1 MSTHGKDGE
10 RTYHY
15 LVTPSEDIGIHST
28 SVSLNYSTPFNQACA
43 LRRAKR
49 QALALLLAVTAVFIA
64 ASLVPDRGLGL
75 NCLKA
80 MAEAAMVGALADWFA
95 VVALFRRPLG
105 LPIPHTAVIA
115 RNQDRI
121 GRNLAA
127 FVRDKFLDVPSL
139 LALIRRHDPAER
151 LAQWLTAP
159 GNAGLLGHQA
169 TRLASAALEMVQDAQ
184 VERFIHKAARALIG
198 QVDMS
203 RALAAVLDTLTH
215 NGRHQAL
222 LDDVLGK
229 LIELLQNEQTR
240 AWVAQSIVA
249 WLKKDHPRTEKLLP
263 SDWLGDKG
271 SVLLA
276 RALESLM
283 ADVAANPQHALRAQ
297 FDGAVQRLIDRLK
310 NDPEWARKGEE
321 IRLWVQTDATV
332 GGYVQTLWLDLRG
345 ALQRDLAD
353 ADSVLA
359 RQVGR
364 LGLWLGKSLAGDAA
378 LRQSFN
384 DRLER
389 WAEGLAPD
397 VSAFVA
403 QHIEDTVRRWD
414 VREMTEL
421 IELNIGR
428 DLQYIRINGTVVGG
442 LIGLVLFGVSHAGEV
457 WRAVVGG

>member
-1 MSTHGKDGE
+1 MTAGPHA
-10 RTYHY
+10 
-15 LVTPSEDIGIHST
+15 PAA
-28 SVSLNYSTPFNQACA
+28 QA

-49 QALALLLAVTAVFIA
+49 QALGLLLLAFAVFVGT
-64 ASLVPDRGLGL
+64 SLVERGLAL

-80 MAEAAMVGALADWFA
+80 VAEAAMVGALADWFA

-115 RNQDRI
+115 RNQERI
-121 GRNLAA
+121 GRNLGT

-139 LALIRRHDPAER
+139 VSLIRRHDPAER
-151 LAQWLTAP
+151 LAQWLLTP
-159 GNAGLLGHQA
+159 GHAELLGQQA
-169 TRLASAALEMVQDAQ
+169 TRLVSAALDTVQDAQ
-184 VERFIHKAARALIG
+184 VERFIQKAARALIG

-215 NGRHQAL
+215 KGRHQAL
-222 LDDVLGK
+222 LDEVLAK
-229 LIELLQNEQTR
+229 LTELLQSPETR

-271 SVLLA
+271 SGLLA

-297 FDGAVQRLIDRLK
+297 FDGALQRFIERLRT
-310 NDPEWARKGEE
+310 DPDWLRKGEE
-321 IRLWVQTDATV
+321 IRTYLQTDPMV
-332 GGYVQTLWLDLRG
+332 GGYVQTLWLDLRH

-359 RQVGR
+359 RQVR
-364 LGLWLGKSLAGDAA
+364 KLGVWLGESLAGDAA
-378 LRQSFN
+378 LRQAFN
-384 DRLER
+384 ERLEQ
-389 WAEGLAPD
+389 WVQGLAPD
-397 VSAFVA
+397 VSAFIA

-414 VREMTEL
+414 AEEMAAL
-421 IELNIGR
+421 IELNIGK

-442 LIGLVLFGVSHAGEV
+442 LIGLGLFGISHAGDI
-457 WRAVVGG
+457 WRSLMAG

>member
-1 MSTHGKDGE
+1 MNAEADSPI
-10 RTYHY
+10 
-15 LVTPSEDIGIHST
+15 L
-28 SVSLNYSTPFNQACA
+28 A

-49 QALALLLAVTAVFIA
+49 QALGLLLLVTAVFIA
-64 ASLVPDRGLGL
+64 TSVVERGLWL
-75 NCLKA
+75 NCVKA

-115 RNQDRI
+115 RNQARI
-121 GRNLAA
+121 GRNLAT

-139 LALIRRHDPAER
+139 VSLIRRHDPAER

-159 GNAGLLGHQA
+159 GNVALLGHQA
-169 TRLASAALEMVQDAQ
+169 TRLASAALETVQDAQ
-184 VERFIHKAARALIG
+184 VERFIHKAMRALIG

-203 RALAAVLDTLTH
+203 RALATVLDTLTH

-222 LDDVLGK
+222 LDDVLAK

-240 AWVAQSIVA
+240 TWVAQSIVA

-271 SVLLA
+271 SALLA

-297 FDGAVQRLIDRLK
+297 FDAAVQRFIERLRS
-310 NDPEWARKGEE
+310 DPEWARKGEE
-321 IRLWVQTDATV
+321 IRTWLQTDATV

-359 RQVGR
+359 RQVGK
-364 LGLWLGKSLAGDAA
+364 LGLWLGESLAGDAA

-389 WAEGLAPD
+389 WVEGLAPD
-397 VSAFVA
+397 VSAFIA

-414 VREMTEL
+414 TEEMTQL
-421 IELNIGR
+421 IELNIGK

-442 LIGLVLFGVSHAGEV
+442 LIGMVLFGVSHAGEI

>member
-1 MSTHGKDGE
+1 MNAETDSAI
-10 RTYHY
+10 
-15 LVTPSEDIGIHST
+15 L
-28 SVSLNYSTPFNQACA
+28 A

-49 QALALLLAVTAVFIA
+49 RALGLLLLVTAVFIA
-64 ASLVPDRGLGL
+64 TSVVERGLLL
-75 NCLKA
+75 NCIKA

-115 RNQDRI
+115 RNQARI
-121 GRNLAA
+121 GRNLAT

-139 LALIRRHDPAER
+139 VALIRRHDPAER

-159 GNAGLLGHQA
+159 GNADLLGHQA
-169 TRLASAALEMVQDAQ
+169 TRLASAALETVQDAQ
-184 VERFIHKAARALIG
+184 VERFIQKAARTLIG

-240 AWVAQSIVA
+240 AWVAQTIVL

-271 SVLLA
+271 SALLA
-276 RALESLM
+276 RALESVM
-283 ADVAANPQHALRAQ
+283 VDVAANPQHALRAQ
-297 FDGAVQRLIDRLK
+297 FDGVVQRFIVRLQ

-321 IRLWVQTDATV
+321 IRTWLQTDATV
-332 GGYVQTLWLDLRG
+332 AGYVQTLWLDMRG

-359 RQVGR
+359 RQVGK
-364 LGLWLGKSLAGDAA
+364 LGLWLGQSLAGDAA
-378 LRQSFN
+378 LRESLN
-384 DRLER
+384 DRLEH
-389 WAEGLAPD
+389 WVQGLAPD
-397 VSAFVA
+397 VSAFIA

-414 VREMTEL
+414 TEEMTQL
-421 IELNIGR
+421 IELNIGK

-442 LIGLVLFGVSHAGEV
+442 LIGLVLFAVSHAGEI

>member
-1 MSTHGKDGE
+1 MTAA
-10 RTYHY
+10 
-15 LVTPSEDIGIHST
+15 PSPAYD
-28 SVSLNYSTPFNQACA
+28 PARA

-64 ASLVPDRGLGL
+64 TSLVPDRGLAL

-121 GRNLAA
+121 GRNLAT

-139 LALIRRHDPAER
+139 VALIRRHDPAER

-159 GNAGLLGHQA
+159 GNATLLGHQA

-229 LIELLQNEQTR
+229 LTELLQNEQTR

-283 ADVAANPQHALRAQ
+283 ADVAANPQHSLRAQ
-297 FDGAVQRLIDRLK
+297 FDTSLQRFVERLRT
-310 NDPEWARKGEE
+310 DPEWARKGEE
-321 IRLWVQTDATV
+321 IRLWLQTDATV

-364 LGLWLGKSLAGDAA
+364 LGLWLGESLARDAA
-378 LRQSFN
+378 LRLSFN

-397 VSAFVA
+397 VSAFIA

-421 IELNIGR
+421 IELNIGK

>member
-1 MSTHGKDGE
+1 MSSSAP
-10 RTYHY
+10 
-15 LVTPSEDIGIHST
+15 PSHSNAED
-28 SVSLNYSTPFNQACA
+28 PARA

-49 QALALLLAVTAVFIA
+49 QALGLLLLVTAVFVA
-64 ASLVPDRGLGL
+64 TSVVERGLWL
-75 NCLKA
+75 NGVKA

-115 RNQDRI
+115 RNQARI
-121 GRNLAA
+121 GRNLAT

-139 LALIRRHDPAER
+139 VALIRRHDPAER
-151 LAQWLTAP
+151 LAQWLTTP
-159 GNAGLLGHQA
+159 GNAALLGHQA
-169 TRLASAALEMVQDAQ
+169 TRLASTALEMVQDAQ
-184 VERFIHKAARALIG
+184 VERFIQKAARALIG

-222 LDDVLGK
+222 LDDVLAK

-240 AWVAQSIVA
+240 TWVAQSIVV

-271 SVLLA
+271 SALLA

-297 FDGAVQRLIDRLK
+297 FDVAVQRYIERLRS
-310 NDPEWARKGEE
+310 DPEWARKGEE
-321 IRLWVQTDATV
+321 IRTWLQTDATV
-332 GGYVQTLWLDLRG
+332 GGYVQALWLDLRG

-353 ADSVLA
+353 ADSVVA
-359 RQVGR
+359 RQVGK
-364 LGLWLGKSLAGDAA
+364 LGLWLGESLAGDAA

-389 WAEGLAPD
+389 WAQGLTPD
-397 VSAFVA
+397 VSAFIA

-414 VREMTEL
+414 TEEMTQL
-421 IELNIGR
+421 IELNIGK

-442 LIGLVLFGVSHAGEV
+442 VIGLVLFVVSHAGEV

>member
-1 MSTHGKDGE
+1 MNAETDSA
-10 RTYHY
+10 
-15 LVTPSEDIGIHST
+15 I
-28 SVSLNYSTPFNQACA
+28 FA

-49 QALALLLAVTAVFIA
+49 QALGLLLLVTAVFIA
-64 ASLVPDRGLGL
+64 TSVVERGLLL
-75 NCLKA
+75 NCVKA

-115 RNQDRI
+115 RNQARI
-121 GRNLAA
+121 GRNLAT

-139 LALIRRHDPAER
+139 VSLIRRHDPAER
-151 LAQWLTAP
+151 
-159 GNAGLLGHQA
+159 LGHQA

-222 LDDVLGK
+222 LDDVLAK

-240 AWVAQSIVA
+240 TWVAQSIVA

-271 SVLLA
+271 SALLA

-297 FDGAVQRLIDRLK
+297 FDAAVQRFIERLRS
-310 NDPEWARKGEE
+310 DPEWERKGEE
-321 IRLWVQTDATV
+321 IRTWLQTDATV
-332 GGYVQTLWLDLRG
+332 AGYVQTLWLDLRG

-353 ADSVLA
+353 ANSVLA
-359 RQVGR
+359 RQVGK
-364 LGLWLGKSLAGDAA
+364 LGLWLGESLAGDAA

-384 DRLER
+384 ERLER
-389 WAEGLAPD
+389 WVEGLAPD
-397 VSAFVA
+397 VSAFIA

-414 VREMTEL
+414 TEEMTQL
-421 IELNIGR
+421 IELNIGK

-442 LIGLVLFGVSHAGEV
+442 LIGLVLFVVSHAGEI
-457 WRAVVGG
+457 WREVGGGGGGG

>member
-1 MSTHGKDGE
+1 MNAETDSAT
-10 RTYHY
+10 
-15 LVTPSEDIGIHST
+15 L
-28 SVSLNYSTPFNQACA
+28 A

-49 QALALLLAVTAVFIA
+49 QALGLLFLVTAVFIA
-64 ASLVPDRGLGL
+64 TSVVERGLLL
-75 NCLKA
+75 NCIKA

-115 RNQDRI
+115 RNQARI
-121 GRNLAA
+121 GRNLAT

-139 LALIRRHDPAER
+139 VSLIRRHDPAER

-159 GNAGLLGHQA
+159 GNAALLGHQA

-184 VERFIHKAARALIG
+184 VERFIQKGARALIG
-198 QVDMS
+198 QVDLS

-222 LDDVLGK
+222 LDDVLAK

-240 AWVAQSIVA
+240 TWVAQSIVA

-271 SVLLA
+271 SALLA
-276 RALESLM
+276 RALESVM

-297 FDGAVQRLIDRLK
+297 FDAAVQRFIERLRS
-310 NDPEWARKGEE
+310 DPEWVHKGEE
-321 IRLWVQTDATV
+321 IRTWLQTDATV
-332 GGYVQTLWLDLRG
+332 AGYVQTLWQDLRV

-353 ADSVLA
+353 ADSVVA
-359 RQVGR
+359 RQVR
-364 LGLWLGKSLAGDAA
+364 NLGQWLGQSLAGDAA
-378 LRQSFN
+378 LRQSLN
-384 DRLER
+384 ERLEH
-389 WAEGLAPD
+389 WVQGLAPD
-397 VSAFVA
+397 VSQFVA

-414 VREMTEL
+414 TEEMTQL
-421 IELNIGR
+421 IELNIGK

-442 LIGLVLFGVSHAGEV
+442 LIGLVLFAVSHAGEI
-457 WRAVVGG
+457 WRALVGG

>member
-1 MSTHGKDGE
+1 MNAEPGGHGAASASTAAA
-10 RTYHY
+10 
-15 LVTPSEDIGIHST
+15 I
-28 SVSLNYSTPFNQACA
+28 A

-49 QALALLLAVTAVFIA
+49 QALGLLLLVTAVFVVT
-64 ASLVPDRGLGL
+64 SVVERGLGL
-75 NCLKA
+75 NCIKA

-115 RNQDRI
+115 RNQARI
-121 GRNLAA
+121 GRNLAT

-139 LALIRRHDPAER
+139 VSLIRRHDPAER

-159 GNAGLLGHQA
+159 GNAALLGHQA

-184 VERFIHKAARALIG
+184 VERFIQKAARALIG
-198 QVDMS
+198 QVDLS

-222 LDDVLGK
+222 LDDVLAK

-240 AWVAQSIVA
+240 TWVAQSIVA

-271 SVLLA
+271 SALLA

-297 FDGAVQRLIDRLK
+297 FDTALQRFIERLRS
-310 NDPEWARKGEE
+310 DPEWAAKGEE
-321 IRLWVQTDATV
+321 IRIWLQTDATV

-359 RQVGR
+359 RQVGK
-364 LGLWLGKSLAGDAA
+364 LGLWLGESLAGDAA

-397 VSAFVA
+397 VSAFIA

-414 VREMTEL
+414 TEEMTQL
-421 IELNIGR
+421 IELNIGK

-442 LIGLVLFGVSHAGEV
+442 LIGLVLFGVSHVGEIG
-457 WRAVVGG
+457 RAVFGG

>member
-1 MSTHGKDGE
+1 MNAETDSAT
-10 RTYHY
+10 
-15 LVTPSEDIGIHST
+15 L
-28 SVSLNYSTPFNQACA
+28 A

-49 QALALLLAVTAVFIA
+49 QALGLLLVVTAVFIA
-64 ASLVPDRGLGL
+64 TSVVERGLLL
-75 NCLKA
+75 NCIKA

-115 RNQDRI
+115 RNQARI
-121 GRNLAA
+121 GRNLAT

-139 LALIRRHDPAER
+139 VALIRRHDPAER

-159 GNAGLLGHQA
+159 GNAALLGHQA
-169 TRLASAALEMVQDAQ
+169 TRLASAALETVQDAQ
-184 VERFIHKAARALIG
+184 VERFIQKAARTLIG

-240 AWVAQSIVA
+240 AWVAQTIVA

-271 SVLLA
+271 SALLA
-276 RALESLM
+276 RALESVM

-297 FDGAVQRLIDRLK
+297 FDGVVQRFIVRLQ

-321 IRLWVQTDATV
+321 IRTWLQTDATV
-332 GGYVQTLWLDLRG
+332 AGYVQTLWLDMRG

-359 RQVGR
+359 RQVGK
-364 LGLWLGKSLAGDAA
+364 LGLWLGQSLAGDAA
-378 LRQSFN
+378 LRQSLN
-384 DRLER
+384 DRLEH
-389 WAEGLAPD
+389 WVQGLAPD
-397 VSAFVA
+397 VSQFVA

-414 VREMTEL
+414 TEEMTQL
-421 IELNIGR
+421 IELNIGK

-442 LIGLVLFGVSHAGEV
+442 LIGLVLFGLSHAREIA
-457 WRAVVGG
+457 RAVAGG